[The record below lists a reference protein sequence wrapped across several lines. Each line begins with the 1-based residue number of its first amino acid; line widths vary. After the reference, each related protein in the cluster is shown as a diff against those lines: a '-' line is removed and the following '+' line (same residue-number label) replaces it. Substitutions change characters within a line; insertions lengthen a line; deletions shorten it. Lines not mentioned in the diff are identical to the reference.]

1 MPVNAAGIRR
11 DPTKSEP
18 RPMTDPAEANKAA
31 CTEENI
37 IEYKICDLISFTAFV

>member
-11 DPTKSEP
+11 DPAMSEP

-31 CTEENI
+31 CKEEQNI
-37 IEYKICDLISFTAFV
+37 QQLTIISYGRAT